1 MRSPDS
7 LKGIGLTILAMALL
21 PYLDVCAKILGQQN
35 LPIMQV
41 VWARVFFGALFAM
54 PFALKADG
62 LAALVPKPAGYQ
74 LLRGL
79 ALMAATFCFFT
90 ALKFMPIADAMAIF
104 YVQPLLVVVLSA
116 LLLSEHIDTPRSLA
130 VVVGFVGT
138 LVVIR
143 PGLVEVN
150 FSVVFPLG
158 AGLLFALYVIIT
170 RKLAGEA
177 KAVTTTFQT
186 AAIGAILVSC
196 MLPFVWVWPSV
207 TQWGLMMLMAGFGV
221 GGHYLVTKAYDYA
234 EASLLAPF
242 AYLEI
247 LMSIFAG
254 WLFFKDLPDRYT
266 ILGVSILIASALYI
280 SWRERRLANPPPTSL

>member
-1 MRSPDS
+1 
-7 LKGIGLTILAMALL
+7 MAVL
-21 PYLDVCAKILGQQN
+21 PYLDVCAKFLGEQEMPILQT
-35 LPIMQV
+35 
-41 VWARVFFGALFAM
+41 VWARVFFGAMFSL
-54 PFALKADG
+54 PFALRADG
-62 LAALVPKPAGYQ
+62 IAALVPKPAGYQ
-74 LLRGL
+74 VMRGL
-79 ALMAATFCFFT
+79 ILMTATFFFFT
-90 ALKFMPIADAMAIF
+90 GLKYMPIADAMAIF

-116 LLLSEHIDTPRSLA
+116 MMLGEHLDVPRIIA
-130 VVVGFVGT
+130 VIVGFAGT
-138 LVVIR
+138 LVIIR
-143 PGLVEVN
+143 PGFASVD

-158 AGLLFALYVIIT
+158 AGLFFALYVIVT

-196 MLPFVWVWPSV
+196 FLPLIWEPP
-207 TQWGLMMLMAGFGV
+207 TAIQWLLMMLMAGFGV

-254 WLFFKDLPDRYT
+254 WLFFADLPDRFT
-266 ILGVSILIASALYI
+266 ILGVAILIASALYI
-280 SWRERRLANPPPTSL
+280 SLRERKVAAVSVG